1 METDKGYI
9 AFIANPKSGASSGK
23 RLCRGFHAYLQT
35 EGYDVRLQPT
45 TSLANACDL
54 AAAAAA
60 DENCQLVT
68 VAGGDGTV
76 REITHGME
84 GCDKP
89 LLLIPCGNENLLASE
104 LGFDE
109 KLTTLIKTFEG
120 GHTKPLDLC
129 TFNGKCF
136 TCITGIGFDGEVV
149 HRVTQHRQ
157 GHVDYFDYADPLWST
172 FWSYKFKPISV
183 ELDGKTIF
191 NGQGLVFVGNISR
204 YAMGL
209 HILRRAEFGD
219 GLLDVCIYKCASR
232 MRFVKHA
239 LLTVM
244 KRHAG
249 GKDVIYAQGKHV
261 LVSSPYSK
269 MKTEIDGDPG
279 PPLPAE
285 ITIKPQAIRVM
296 VPEGVKPAGIRTRI
310 VRAIG

>member
-1 METDKGYI
+1 MITGPSYI

-23 RLCRGFHAYLQT
+23 RLCRSFHTYLQT
-35 EGYDVRLQPT
+35 EGYEVRLQPT

-60 DENCQLVT
+60 DENCQLIT

-76 REITHGME
+76 REITHGMA

-109 KLTTLIKTFEG
+109 KLTTLIQTFEG

-157 GHVDYFDYADPLWST
+157 GHVDYFDYADPLCSRMSGAKARRT
-172 FWSYKFKPISV
+172 RNKSASSVSDDTYNFAATGPVISV
-183 ELDGKTIF
+183 
-191 NGQGLVFVGNISR
+191 S
-204 YAMGL
+204 
-209 HILRRAEFGD
+209 
-219 GLLDVCIYKCASR
+219 
-232 MRFVKHA
+232 
-239 LLTVM
+239 
-244 KRHAG
+244 
-249 GKDVIYAQGKHV
+249 
-261 LVSSPYSK
+261 VS
-269 MKTEIDGDPG
+269 TG
-279 PPLPAE
+279 
-285 ITIKPQAIRVM
+285 
-296 VPEGVKPAGIRTRI
+296 GVKKVNPSPSAS
-310 VRAIG
+310 